1 MLLNCAIPA
10 MLLPGESNF
19 HINYIDDIVLIET
32 VPLCPLQGPFLLVR
46 IEYLIIAQVK
56 GNSDK
61 ANVDSIISKCH
72 FRASTHNDCTA
83 ISIASYGTI
92 IKGN

>member
-1 MLLNCAIPA
+1 MLLNCAVPA

-46 IEYLIIAQVK
+46 IECPFLLVRIEYLIIAQVK

-61 ANVDSIISKCH
+61 ANVDSKYGDDISV
-72 FRASTHNDCTA
+72 
-83 ISIASYGTI
+83 TI
-92 IKGN
+92 C